1 MRRNRSFEVPNATY
15 KLSFEDEL
23 ERGGGHPAPNVAE
36 AKGSLEKPSVL
47 LCKQALSGV
56 AVSAGRQA
64 LSKRA
69 EAGAA
74 PSAADPPEPS

>member
-15 KLSFEDEL
+15 KLSCEDEL
-23 ERGGGHPAPNVAE
+23 ERGGGHPAPN
-36 AKGSLEKPSVL
+36 SVL